1 MALIVGVAF
10 AIGFVVISIV
20 KLFDIDLTYLMY
32 MISQIDLVQ
41 MVAIMIGLVIIVGFI
56 SYRISLKIMYKKE
69 L

>member
-1 MALIVGVAF
+1 
-10 AIGFVVISIV
+10 
-20 KLFDIDLTYLMY
+20 
-32 MISQIDLVQ
+32 